1 MKSNYQIFLIVLSF
15 FSGLFTYLIINDYIY
30 SLIVLFLS
38 LLLSL
43 KAIKIYNQNKK
54 VYQSLEDIYSFTNLL
69 NLQMY
74 SSKNLTEG
82 YLNIQQ
88 YLSHEYQNINSE
100 DLIEYLEQKANEN
113 DFTSFKLYVKS
124 MKLYESEGGDFNK
137 LTKNFY
143 KNISDSKNYYNKLK
157 TEKTIKLFDI
167 SLLYC
172 LLILIIVFL
181 KFSLGDLFIKM
192 MENNIY
198 KFTFMGCIA
207 FGFCSY
213 IMCLCD
219 YNTNKIKGL

>member
-1 MKSNYQIFLIVLSF
+1 MIKKEKS
-15 FSGLFTYLIINDYIY
+15 GP
-30 SLIVLFLS
+30 
-38 LLLSL
+38 
-43 KAIKIYNQNKK
+43 
-54 VYQSLEDIYSFTNLL
+54 ENLL
-69 NLQMY
+69 FENQA
-74 SSKNLTEG
+74 G
-82 YLNIQQ
+82 YIQ
-88 YLSHEYQNINSE
+88 EIPE
-100 DLIEYLEQKANEN
+100 
-113 DFTSFKLYVKS
+113 
-124 MKLYESEGGDFNK
+124 
-137 LTKNFY
+137 TKNFY

>member
-1 MKSNYQIFLIVLSF
+1 MKTNYQILLIVLSF